1 MGNFFNLVQNE
12 NMKIY
17 RRVRTWVMLGI
28 LVVVNLL
35 IPVLL
40 SMADHGGSISIWD
53 SVVMGT
59 SFTFFLC
66 TIFSVIVA
74 ADSVAGEFSWGTI
87 KLLLIRPW
95 SRSKILLSK
104 YVSVIL
110 FSLLCTLLLMAMSFL
125 ASSFFFSGNISG
137 NTESGLFPHG
147 ANGFV
152 YTLQYLLCQ
161 YVNLFITVAIAF
173 MLSTVFRAGGLA
185 IGLALFIMFAKG
197 IFTALFNPE
206 RFAWAKYLFF
216 THMDLSGYLQTDV
229 GPGGVSLG
237 FALAVLAVYYI
248 VFMAVSWYVF
258 SKRDIAA

>member
-1 MGNFFNLVQNE
+1 MGNFLHLLQNE

-28 LVVVNLL
+28 LAAVNLL
-35 IPVLL
+35 IPVLI
-40 SMADHGGSISIWD
+40 SMVDSGGSSTIWD
-53 SVVMGT
+53 SVIMSA

-66 TIFSVIVA
+66 TIFSVVVA

-104 YVSVIL
+104 YLSVFL
-110 FSLLCTLLLMAMSFL
+110 FSLLGTLIVVVMSLL
-125 ASSFFFSGNISG
+125 SSSLFFSGS
-137 NTESGLFPHG
+137 TESSLFG
-147 ANGFV
+147 QSTNGFV
-152 YTLQYLLCQ
+152 FMLQYVLCD

-185 IGLALFIMFAKG
+185 IGLALFVMFAKG
-197 IFTALFNPE
+197 IFTTLFSPE
-206 RFAWAKYLFF
+206 RFAWAKYLIF
-216 THMDLSGYLQTDV
+216 THMDLSGYLRTDV

-248 VFMAVSWYVF
+248 AMMAVSWYVF
-258 SKRDIAA
+258 NKRDVAA